1 MKEAK
6 YDETAIVSN
15 CRTQASAATELYVG
29 THDLALYLNG
39 FARADRSDGY
49 DSRPVFIAERQMEK
63 QVLQVIDA
71 NRV

>member
-6 YDETAIVSN
+6 YDEAAIVSN
-15 CRTQASAATELYVG
+15 VRTQASATTELYVG

-39 FARADRSDGY
+39 FTRADRSDGY